1 MNTAFGRLSIVNGR
15 LIDPANGI
23 DGQHDLHIANG
34 RVAGIDRAPDGFVAD
49 RQIDATGC
57 VLMPGI
63 VDLSARLREPGQ
75 EYKATIVSETTA
87 AARGGITT
95 VIVPPDTNPVI
106 DTPAVAELIRRRAK
120 QSARARVLTVGGL
133 TTGLAG
139 EQLTEMAALKRV
151 GCVAVS
157 NAWHPLA
164 TTLVERRA
172 LEYAATFDLP
182 VFLHPQDHA
191 LRDSGIC
198 HEGKAAVRL
207 GLPGIPE
214 AAETVAVARDLALA
228 KHTGATSHCRGS
240 FTGAAVQM
248 IRNAQEQGM
257 RVSADVPAH
266 QLHLTETDVDG
277 FDAQCHVIPPLR
289 TLEDRDALRAG
300 VKDGTIG
307 AICSDHQPHEPDAK
321 LAPFPS
327 TAPGISGL
335 ETLLPL
341 TLRLVQEGVLN
352 LPTAITRLT
361 TGPANITGLTFGHLG
376 PGAWADVCV
385 FDPEHHWHFR
395 QADMTSCGSNTP
407 FDGWDFTGRVTHTLF
422 EGRLVFETSGQPDV

>member
-1 MNTAFGRLSIVNGR
+1 
-15 LIDPANGI
+15 
-23 DGQHDLHIANG
+23 
-34 RVAGIDRAPDGFVAD
+34 
-49 RQIDATGC
+49 
-57 VLMPGI
+57 
-63 VDLSARLREPGQ
+63 
-75 EYKATIVSETTA
+75 
-87 AARGGITT
+87 
-95 VIVPPDTNPVI
+95 
-106 DTPAVAELIRRRAK
+106 
-120 QSARARVLTVGGL
+120 
-133 TTGLAG
+133 
-139 EQLTEMAALKRV
+139 
-151 GCVAVS
+151 
-157 NAWHPLA
+157 
-164 TTLVERRA
+164 
-172 LEYAATFDLP
+172 
-182 VFLHPQDHA
+182 
-191 LRDSGIC
+191 
-198 HEGKAAVRL
+198 
-207 GLPGIPE
+207 
-214 AAETVAVARDLALA
+214 
-228 KHTGATSHCRGS
+228 
-240 FTGAAVQM
+240 
-248 IRNAQEQGM
+248 M